1 MPPENIERSF
11 WATDGCRNIPE
22 VGLNLSALK
31 EYIPRGWHH
40 LVQLTR
46 LADTLR
52 SLQRNDGS
60 MTAPD
65 IARQLLNQSALA
77 LEAAAETCPEEEIAG
92 LLRLRAQGLR
102 CNDTR
107 EAATALARA
116 TNDRLVVLCGPLVTW
131 PGKSSAYLHST
142 CIAVEDTRL
151 TQQVRALEEELEP
164 LRHYYE
170 RLLGLKGLGLSEIPT
185 YTVSELVLCGG
196 EANGF
201 PKHFTYFLPEDEGHR
216 KLKPRKTL
224 LFRNIYLERV
234 RCLSLPLLRKLCPG
248 LRVADEDVSN
258 PLVALTW
265 FRGHDVGHYW
275 RHPAAAFGKLRELGV
290 ARSYALQEALSD
302 VLGYLALHGPW
313 RQPARDDASMGFYL
327 AEMLRFLGRGYQ
339 GIHPDFE
346 ASHLV
351 LSYLV
356 KKRFASLDSER
367 GELQLDSGH
376 FQEGVTEVAERL
388 MRAVLGGDVD
398 EARFLLAE
406 YGLAEDPRQSHL
418 DPLIRRAASIG
429 NDIRYTYEG

>member
-1 MPPENIERSF
+1 MAPENAERSF

-31 EYIPRGWHH
+31 EYLPGGWHH
-40 LVQLTR
+40 LVHLTR
-46 LADTLR
+46 LANTLR
-52 SLQRNDGS
+52 SMQRNDGS
-60 MTAPD
+60 MTDPD
-65 IARQLLNQSALA
+65 ISRRLIDQSALA
-77 LEAAAETCPEEEIAG
+77 LEAAAETCPDEEITG
-92 LLRLRAQGLR
+92 LLRLRARGLR
-102 CNDTR
+102 HNDTR
-107 EAATALARA
+107 EAATAQAR
-116 TNDRLVVLCGPLVTW
+116 TTSDRLVVLCGPLVTW

-142 CIAVEDTRL
+142 CIALEDARL
-151 TQQVRALEEELEP
+151 TQQARALEKDLEP
-164 LRHYYE
+164 LRQYYE
-170 RLLGLKGLGLSEIPT
+170 RLLGLEGLQLSEIPS

-234 RCLSLPLLRKLCPG
+234 RCLSLPLLRALCPA
-248 LRVADEDVSN
+248 LPVADEDVSN
-258 PLVALTW
+258 PQVALTW

-275 RHPAAAFGKLRELGV
+275 RHPAAAFGKLRELGLP
-290 ARSYALQEALSD
+290 RSYALQEALCD

-313 RQPARDDASMGFYL
+313 SQPARDDAPMGFYL

-346 ASHLV
+346 ASHIV

-356 KKRFASLDSER
+356 KNRFASLDSER
-367 GELQLDSGH
+367 GELQLESSH
-376 FQEGVTEVAERL
+376 FQKGVTEVAGRL
-388 MRAVLGGDVD
+388 IQAVLGGDVN
-398 EARFLLAE
+398 EARLLLTE
-406 YGLAEDPRQSHL
+406 YGLAVDPSQSHL
-418 DPLIRRAASIG
+418 APLIRRAANIG